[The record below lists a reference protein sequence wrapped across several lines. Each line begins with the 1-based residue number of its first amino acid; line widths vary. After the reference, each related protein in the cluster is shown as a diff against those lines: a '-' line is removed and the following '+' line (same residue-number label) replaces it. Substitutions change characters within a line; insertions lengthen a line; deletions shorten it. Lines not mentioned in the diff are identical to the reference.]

1 MERGHCLA
9 QLSNVWMVDERQPH
23 AVDTLTN
30 CLRAALKAP
39 PSRAP
44 VTISSQRSRQC
55 CCLDSTGCPN
65 RIFIKRLNFNAND
78 FDLKTI

>member
-39 PSRAP
+39 
-44 VTISSQRSRQC
+44 RQERQ
-55 CCLDSTGCPN
+55 LPFRVNGAA
-65 RIFIKRLNFNAND
+65 NAAAWILQVAQTE
-78 FDLKTI
+78 FSLSV